1 MQPVSAG
8 DDLLGERQGVHATL
22 VDAAARAVARHAMDG
37 ATVERIA
44 EEAGL
49 SRVTLHR
56 RGVTRVEL
64 MLALVHRAARAYRDA
79 PGPGSPPPTTPPGG
93 CPTPCAPSARPPST
107 IWRCSP
113 GCPPC
118 PPRGSTTTRP
128 GEEPPGSTTPS
139 AGASAARPRPRRHL
153 RPVGDPLWHRRGD
166 VQPGGLDLRAS
177 ALVPR
182 LGSHGGDLRD
192 RDARPGGGRSPPV
205 RPR

>member
-79 PGPGSPPPTTPPGG
+79 AGPGSPPPDDAARRLPHTLRAICETAEHHLALLAGLSSVPASWFHDDEPRGRATRLDYTERWSVCCATAPATAPPPGR
-93 CPTPCAPSARPPST
+93 RPPVAPPR
-107 IWRCSP
+107 RCS
-113 GCPPC
+113 
-118 PPRGSTTTRP
+118 TRW
-128 GEEPPGSTTPS
+128 
-139 AGASAARPRPRRHL
+139 A
-153 RPVGDPLWHRRGD
+153 
-166 VQPGGLDLRAS
+166 
-177 ALVPR
+177 
-182 LGSHGGDLRD
+182 
-192 RDARPGGGRSPPV
+192 
-205 RPR
+205 